1 MMSEQQDRHWA
12 VGETVR
18 LKDDDRLM
26 TIVKSHDDGSVS
38 VAWFEQR
45 KMHLERVPVADVLA
59 VENEVLPPGRGVEE
73 RR

>member
-1 MMSEQQDRHWA
+1 MKEEQGRHWA

-18 LKDDDRLM
+18 LRDDDRLM
-26 TIVKSHDDGSVS
+26 TVVKSHDDGSVS

-45 KMHLERVPVADVLA
+45 KMHLERVPVANVLSVESEVLA
-59 VENEVLPPGRGVEE
+59 PGRATEE

>member
-1 MMSEQQDRHWA
+1 MSEQQGRHWA

-45 KMHLERVPVADVLA
+45 KMHLERVPAADVLA

>member
-1 MMSEQQDRHWA
+1 MSEQQDRHWA

-45 KMHLERVPVADVLA
+45 KMHLERVPATDVQT
-59 VENEVLPPGRGVEE
+59 VVNEVLPPGRPAEE

>member
-1 MMSEQQDRHWA
+1 MSEEQDRHWI

-26 TIVKSHDDGSVS
+26 TVVKRHDDGSIS

-59 VENEVLPPGRGVEE
+59 VENEVLPPGGAAVE

>member
-1 MMSEQQDRHWA
+1 MSEEQDRHWA

-26 TIVKSHDDGSVS
+26 TVVKRHDDGSIS

-59 VENEVLPPGRGVEE
+59 VENEVLPPGGTAED

>member
-1 MMSEQQDRHWA
+1 MSEQQDRHWA

-45 KMHLERVPVADVLA
+45 KMHLERVPAENVLA
-59 VENEVLPPGRGVEE
+59 VENEVLPPGRAVEE